1 MDFTRIRSYI
11 PASFSRT
18 DTATYTLDD
27 VRKEVDEICKW
38 LDFIWPEQ
46 KCMPAV
52 NFKIMWNEKPHPRAV
67 GRCTRKGEYSYIL
80 IFSHRYFEVALPKGV
95 HECILHEVLHAT
107 KNGMTHKAAWKAK
120 ANFVSN
126 FLDFRVTRLIEEE
139 YAPAWYNMGDS
150 AKLGGMKY
158 KIYCPHC
165 NNWCRYRTRASKVV
179 THPENFICGG
189 CKAVGLAVEK
199 L

>member
-52 NFKIMWNEKPHPRAV
+52 NFKIVWNEKPHPRVV
-67 GRCTRKGEYSYIL
+67 GRCHRYDEYSYL
-80 IFSHRYFEVALPKGV
+80 LTFSHHFFEMALPNGV
-95 HECILHEVLHAT
+95 HEVILHEVLHAT
-107 KNGMTHKAAWKAK
+107 KDGMTHKAAWKAK
-120 ANFVSN
+120 AEFVSY
-126 FLDFRVTRLIEEE
+126 FLNFRVTRLVEEK
-139 YAPAWYNMGDS
+139 YAPAWYNMDGE

-158 KIYCPHC
+158 KISCPHC
-165 NNWCRYRTRASKVV
+165 NNWFRYRTRVTKVV
-179 THPENFICGG
+179 AHPENYICGN